1 MAQDNAACNNE
12 RSAPDRNADGASKKE
27 SGLKT
32 GGGEAACCARAI
44 TWSEALLLGF
54 QHYLLTLGI
63 TVLIPTILVPQMG
76 GGDAEKAR
84 VIQTLLL
91 ASGISTFLQ
100 SLLGTR
106 LPIIIPIISIIQ
118 ANRYK
123 SYTDPYER
131 FTQTM
136 RGIQGALITTSCF
149 QMAVGFFGLWRN
161 AVRFLRPLCVVPYVT
176 FTGLSLYRLGFP
188 MYLNRYMSTK
198 KPIYDRYSVL
208 FTISS
213 AWLFALVL
221 TSCTAYNHKPQSTQN
236 SCRTDRAGLISAAPW
251 VYFPRFFQ
259 WGSPT
264 FNAGEAFAM
273 MTASFVSLFEY
284 TGTCY
289 AAVRYGSATI
299 CYQPWSWMDGSKYF
313 AQWQGKCW
321 FVGIDKSRKPKS
333 RLNIIWFY
341 DFLLY
346 ANLDHF
352 LLQYLCQLWQHY
364 IVCYSAMCFCNLN
377 NFRNKSV
384 LCISFFLGLSI
395 PQYFTEYYHLKQ
407 HYEVLRW
414 FNDVVT
420 VIFMSHTTVAALVAF
435 ILDAHC
441 PVKMMRHVKP
451 SVWSGGRGSACTAH
465 MLRMMNSILY
475 HANLIS
481 FFHPFN

>member
-1 MAQDNAACNNE
+1 
-12 RSAPDRNADGASKKE
+12 
-27 SGLKT
+27 
-32 GGGEAACCARAI
+32 
-44 TWSEALLLGF
+44 
-54 QHYLLTLGI
+54 
-63 TVLIPTILVPQMG
+63 
-76 GGDAEKAR
+76 
-84 VIQTLLL
+84 
-91 ASGISTFLQ
+91 
-100 SLLGTR
+100 
-106 LPIIIPIISIIQ
+106 
-118 ANRYK
+118 
-123 SYTDPYER
+123 
-131 FTQTM
+131 M

-198 KPIYDRYSVL
+198 KPIYNRYSVL

-273 MTASFVSLFEY
+273 MAASFVSLFEHL
-284 TGTCY
+284 Y
-289 AAVRYGSATI
+289 AVYWYMLCCGEIWKCHTSATI

-313 AQWQGKCW
+313 AQWQVWFYNWMYGISGKCW

-346 ANLDHF
+346 VWQIWSIFCFSTYAN
-352 LLQYLCQLWQHY
+352 YGSIILCVIRLC
-364 IVCYSAMCFCNLN
+364 VFCGSWLS
-377 NFRNKSV
+377 SV
-384 LCISFFLGLSI
+384 L
-395 PQYFTEYYHLKQ
+395 
-407 HYEVLRW
+407 
-414 FNDVVT
+414 
-420 VIFMSHTTVAALVAF
+420 
-435 ILDAHC
+435 
-441 PVKMMRHVKP
+441 
-451 SVWSGGRGSACTAH
+451 
-465 MLRMMNSILY
+465 
-475 HANLIS
+475 
-481 FFHPFN
+481 